1 MSKGNMLLGYAR
13 GKVGSLV
20 FTRRKGEQVTRAYNA
35 RPNNPK
41 SPKQVLQRMKIYAP
55 TALYRLF
62 APNFFKFA
70 FDDQKVNETDYNV
83 YMRKNIANSPW
94 VDKNL
99 ATQYAVLPFPARLSD
114 GALTSVQQFY
124 GDVDIQ
130 QGGSNQG
137 WGVGFN
143 FSSFSTLDNGTIAEF
158 TRNIKRLYP
167 SLIDGDMITFVIVE
181 GGGLSIESGIVL
193 FDGVTEPTFKYAQ
206 VVLSETNDATL
217 ESVGLSVVWSSG
229 ASSSNP
235 SSVVLLGDG
244 RQFESGDTWRGVAT
258 ILTRKS
264 GESVLSSGSTLQLN
278 DFGLEVYNLMR
289 TSAYATIAS
298 QSYGVSSD
306 IILDPSDNI

>member
-1 MSKGNMLLGYAR
+1 MLLGYAR

-20 FTRRKGEQVTRAYNA
+20 FTRCKGEQVARAYNA

-41 SPKQVLQRMKIYAP
+41 SPKQILQRMKIYAP

-114 GALTSVQQFY
+114 GALPSVQQFF
-124 GDVDIQ
+124 GSFKTS
-130 QGGSNQG
+130 GGADR

-143 FSSFSTLDNGTIAEF
+143 FYEESTIDNATVAEF

-167 SLIDGDMITFVIVE
+167 SLVDGDMITFVVVE
-181 GGGLSIESGIVL
+181 GEGLSVELGQVL
-193 FDGVTEPTFKYAQ
+193 YDGVSAPTFKYSQ
-206 VVLSETNDATL
+206 VVLSESDDTGLDA
-217 ESVGLSVVWSSG
+217 VGLTVGWSETG
-229 ASSSNP
+229 ANP
-235 SSVVLLGDG
+235 NMVVLEGG
-244 RQFESGDTWRGVAT
+244 SSTFESEDTWRGVAT

-264 GESVLSSGSTLQLN
+264 GEKVLSSTSTMQLN

>member
-1 MSKGNMLLGYAR
+1 MLLGYAR

-41 SPKQVLQRMKIYAP
+41 SPKQILQRMKIYGP

-114 GALTSVQQFY
+114 GALASVQQFY
-124 GDVDIQ
+124 G
-130 QGGSNQG
+130 GYNSNAMTDTPA
-137 WGVGFN
+137 WGVGYN
-143 FSSFSTLDNGTIAEF
+143 FGDSSTIDNGTVAEF

-167 SLIDGDMITFVIVE
+167 SLVDGDMITFVVVSGE
-181 GGGLSIESGIVL
+181 GLSVEDGKVL
-193 FDGVTEPTFKYAQ
+193 YDGVTAPEFKYAQ
-206 VVLSETNDATL
+206 IVLSETNDTSL
-217 ESVGLSVVWSSG
+217 ETIGLSVAWPSG
-229 ASSSNP
+229 VTEGAP
-235 SSVVLLGDG
+235 SLVVLNGG
-244 RQFESGDTWRGVAT
+244 SGNFESESAWRGVAT

-264 GESVLSSGSTLQLN
+264 GEKVLSSPSTMQLN

-289 TSAYATIAS
+289 TTAYATIAS

>member
-41 SPKQVLQRMKIYAP
+41 SPKQILQRMKIYAP

-62 APNFFKFA
+62 APYFFKFA

-114 GALTSVQQFY
+114 GALQSVQQFY
-124 GDVDIQ
+124 GSFKTS
-130 QGGSNQG
+130 GGANV

-143 FSSFSTLDNGTIAEF
+143 FGENSTIDNATVAEF
-158 TRNIKRLYP
+158 TRNIKNLYP
-167 SLIDGDMITFVIVE
+167 GLVDGDMITFVIVE
-181 GGGLSIESGIVL
+181 GEGLSVENGKVLYDGISAPQ
-193 FDGVTEPTFKYAQ
+193 FRYAQ
-206 VVLSETNDATL
+206 VVLSESDDTALDVLGLT
-217 ESVGLSVVWSSG
+217 VGWSEVGANPDMVVMQGGTST
-229 ASSSNP
+229 
-235 SSVVLLGDG
+235 
-244 RQFESGDTWRGVAT
+244 FESDTVWRGVAT

-264 GESVLSSGSTLQLN
+264 GESVLSSPSTMQLN

-289 TSAYATIAS
+289 TSAYAVIAS
-298 QSYGVSSD
+298 QSYGVTSD

>member
-41 SPKQVLQRMKIYAP
+41 SPKQILQRMKIYAP

-62 APNFFKFA
+62 APMFFKYA
-70 FDDQKVNETDYNV
+70 FDDQKANETDYNV
-83 YMRKNIANSPW
+83 YMRKNIASSPW
-94 VDKNL
+94 VAKEL
-99 ATQYAVLPFPARLSD
+99 ASQYAVLPFPARLSD
-114 GALTSVQQFY
+114 GSLPSVQQFY
-124 GDVDIQ
+124 GEVTM
-130 QGGSNQG
+130 GSATGTQG

-143 FSSFSTLDNGTIAEF
+143 FGEDSTLDNGTVADF

-167 SLIDGDMITFVIVE
+167 SLVDGDMITFVIVE
-181 GGGLSIESGIVL
+181 AEGLSVENGSVL
-193 FDGVTEPTFKYAQ
+193 YDGVSAPWFKYRQ
-206 VVLSETNDATL
+206 IILSETDDEPLNSIGLTMAWTL
-217 ESVGLSVVWSSG
+217 GSST
-229 ASSSNP
+229 SNP
-235 SSVVLLGDG
+235 NSVVLLGDG
-244 RQFESGDTWRGVAT
+244 SQFTSDDTWRGVAT

-264 GESVLSSGSTLQLN
+264 GENVLSSPSTMQLN

-289 TSAYATIAS
+289 TAAYAVIAS

-306 IILDPSDNI
+306 IILDPSDNV

>member
-41 SPKQVLQRMKIYAP
+41 SPKQILQRMKIYAP

-83 YMRKNIANSPW
+83 YMRKNIASSPW

-114 GALTSVQQFY
+114 GALPSVQQFY
-124 GDVDIQ
+124 GDYNSGAQVDTP
-130 QGGSNQG
+130 S

-143 FSSFSTLDNGTIAEF
+143 FGDASTLDNGTVAEF

-167 SLIDGDMITFVIVE
+167 SLVDGDMITFVVVSGE
-181 GGGLSIESGIVL
+181 GLSVENGQVL
-193 FDGVTEPTFKYAQ
+193 YDGVTAPEFKYAQ
-206 VVLSETNDATL
+206 IVLSETNDTDVANL
-217 ESVGLSVVWSSG
+217 GLSVAWPSG
-229 ASSSNP
+229 VAEGAP
-235 SSVVLLGDG
+235 SFVVLKGGDG
-244 RQFESGDTWRGVAT
+244 NYASGTAWRGVAT

-289 TSAYATIAS
+289 TTAYATIAS

>member
-41 SPKQVLQRMKIYAP
+41 SPKQILQRMKIYAP

-83 YMRKNIANSPW
+83 YMRKNIGNSPW

-114 GALTSVQQFY
+114 GVLPSVQQFY
-124 GDVDIQ
+124 GGFNDIAAGDVN
-130 QGGSNQG
+130 S

-143 FSSFSTLDNGTIAEF
+143 FGENSTIDNGTVAEF

-167 SLIDGDMITFVIVE
+167 SLVDGDMITFVIVE
-181 GGGLSIESGIVL
+181 GDGLSVKNGQVL
-193 FDGVTEPTFKYAQ
+193 YDGVSAPVFKFTQ
-206 VVLSETNDATL
+206 VVLSETNDAL
-217 ESVGLSVVWSSG
+217 LDSVGLIVGRAQGTTSG
-229 ASSSNP
+229 NP
-235 SSVVLLGDG
+235 SFVVFKGDAG
-244 RQFESGDTWRGVAT
+244 DFESDTVWRGVAT

-264 GESVLSSGSTLQLN
+264 GESVLSSPSAIQLN

-289 TSAYATIAS
+289 TSAYAVIAS

-306 IILDPSDNI
+306 VILDPSDNI

>member
-1 MSKGNMLLGYAR
+1 MLLGYAR

-20 FTRRKGEQVTRAYNA
+20 FTRRKGEQVARAHNA

-41 SPKQVLQRMKIYAP
+41 SPKQILQRMKIYAP
-55 TALYRLF
+55 TAMYRLF

-70 FDDQKVNETDYNV
+70 FDDQKANETDYNV
-83 YMRKNIANSPW
+83 YMRKNIASAPW
-94 VDKNL
+94 VDKVL
-99 ATQYAVLPFPARLSD
+99 ATQYAVLPFPVRLSD
-114 GALTSVQQFY
+114 GVLPSVQQFY
-124 GDVDIQ
+124 GNITTRST
-130 QGGSNQG
+130 GGDDG

-143 FSSFSTLDNGTIAEF
+143 FGLETTLDNGTVAEF

-181 GGGLSIESGIVL
+181 GGGLSVENGSVL
-193 FDGVTEPTFKYAQ
+193 YDGVSASKFKYSQ
-206 VVLSETNDATL
+206 VVLSESDETSLINLGLTVAYTAGATTTNPNA
-217 ESVGLSVVWSSG
+217 
-229 ASSSNP
+229 
-235 SSVVLLGDG
+235 VVLLGDG
-244 RQFESGDTWRGVAT
+244 VQFMSEDSWRGVAT

-264 GESVLSSGSTLQLN
+264 GEKVLSSPSTIQLN